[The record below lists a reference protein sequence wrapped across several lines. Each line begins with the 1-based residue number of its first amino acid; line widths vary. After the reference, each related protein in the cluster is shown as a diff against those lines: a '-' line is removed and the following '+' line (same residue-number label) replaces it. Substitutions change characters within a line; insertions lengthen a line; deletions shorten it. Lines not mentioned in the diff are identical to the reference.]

1 MRNLKVELLT
11 PVFVVTCF
19 FEGRDGRVLRKKFSG
34 TSNMKLKLSIIT
46 LLVLLAASCEKKQEA
61 AAEKPAT
68 VSGIQTEVVNL
79 SSTSDYYE
87 AVGTVRAKTSTVL
100 SAKIV
105 GSITALRAREGDHV
119 RAGQTLIEID
129 NRDARTQVSRAQAGV
144 REAQTGTDEVDKN
157 IRAAESAK
165 AAAEA
170 NKALA
175 ESTLKRYQVLRD
187 RKSVSPQEFDEIE
200 TKYKVAV
207 VEVERAERMLQSL
220 AARKNMVLARI
231 DSAKADVD
239 VAQVQVGF
247 ARISS
252 PINGVVITKHAEVGS
267 LAAPGTPILTI
278 EDNNYRLEAA
288 VEESQLRN
296 IRLGANAIVTIDA
309 LGQEEMSGRVVEI
322 VPAADPASRSYTVKI
337 DLASKS
343 LLRSGLFG
351 KARFVSGDREVLAI
365 ANKAIV
371 QRGQL
376 SYVYV
381 VDASGIARM
390 RLITLG
396 KQTGERVEVLSGLS
410 NGERIVSDGTVL
422 SREGV
427 KVQ

>member
-1 MRNLKVELLT
+1 
-11 PVFVVTCF
+11 
-19 FEGRDGRVLRKKFSG
+19 
-34 TSNMKLKLSIIT
+34 MKLKLLIIM
-46 LLVLLAASCEKKQEA
+46 LFALFAAACEKKQEA
-61 AAEKPAT
+61 ATEKPAA
-68 VSGIQTEVVNL
+68 VSGVQTEVINT
-79 SSTSDYYE
+79 SATSDYYE

-105 GSITALRAREGDHV
+105 GSITALHAREGDRV

-175 ESTLKRYQVLRD
+175 ESTLKRYQVLRE

-207 VEVERAERMLQSL
+207 VEVERAERMRQSL
-220 AARKNMVLARI
+220 MARKNMVLARI
-231 DSAKADVD
+231 DSAKADVA

-247 ARISS
+247 ARITS
-252 PINGVVITKHAEVGS
+252 PINGVVIAKHAEVGS
-267 LAAPGTPILTI
+267 LAAPGTPLLTI
-278 EDNNYRLEAA
+278 EDSNYRLEAA

-296 IRLGANAIVTIDA
+296 IRLGATALVTIDA

-322 VPAADPASRSYTVKI
+322 VPTADPASRSYTVKI
-337 DLASKS
+337 DLAGKS

-351 KARFVSGDREVLAI
+351 KARFVSGEREVSAI
-365 ANKAIV
+365 PNKAIV

-390 RLITLG
+390 RLLTLG

-410 NGERIVSDGTVL
+410 NGERIVSDGTTL
-422 SREGV
+422 NREGV

>member
-1 MRNLKVELLT
+1 
-11 PVFVVTCF
+11 
-19 FEGRDGRVLRKKFSG
+19 
-34 TSNMKLKLSIIT
+34 MKTKLSIIVMIA
-46 LLVLLAASCEKKQEA
+46 LLVLSAASCEKKQEA
-61 AAEKPAT
+61 ATEKPTA
-68 VSGIQTEVVNL
+68 VSGIQTEVVNT

-87 AVGTVRAKTSTVL
+87 AVGTVRAKTSTIL

-105 GSITALRAREGDHV
+105 GSITALHAREGDRV

-187 RKSVSPQEFDEIE
+187 RRSISPQEFDEVE

-207 VEVERAERMLQSL
+207 VEVERADRMLQSL
-220 AARKNMVLARI
+220 VARKNMVLARI
-231 DSAKADVD
+231 DSAQADVA
-239 VAQVQVGF
+239 VAQVQIGF
-247 ARISS
+247 ARITA
-252 PINGVVITKHAEVGS
+252 PINGVVIAKHTEVGS
-267 LAAPGTPILTI
+267 LAAPGTPLLTI
-278 EDNNYRLEAA
+278 EDSNYRLEAA

-296 IRLGANAIVTIDA
+296 IRLGANALVTIDA

-322 VPAADPASRSYTVKI
+322 VPMADPASRSYTVKI
-337 DLASKS
+337 ELLGKS

-351 KARFVSGDREVLAI
+351 KARFVSGEREVLAI
-365 ANKAIV
+365 PNKAIV

-381 VDASGIARM
+381 VDASGVARM

-410 NGERIVSDGTVL
+410 NGERIISDGTTL
-422 SREGV
+422 NREGV

>member
-1 MRNLKVELLT
+1 
-11 PVFVVTCF
+11 
-19 FEGRDGRVLRKKFSG
+19 
-34 TSNMKLKLSIIT
+34 MKAKLFIIT
-46 LLVLLAASCEKKQEA
+46 SLVLLATACEKKQEA
-61 AAEKPAT
+61 ATERPA
-68 VSGIQTEVVNL
+68 VASGIPTEIINT

-87 AVGTVRAKTSTVL
+87 AVGTVRAKTNTVL

-105 GSITALRAREGDHV
+105 GSITALHAREGDRV

-129 NRDARTQVSRAQAGV
+129 NRDARSQVSRAQAGV

-175 ESTLKRYQVLRD
+175 ESTFKRYQVLRD
-187 RKSVSPQEFDEIE
+187 RKSVSPQEFDEVE
-200 TKYKVAV
+200 TKYKVAI
-207 VEVERAERMLQSL
+207 VEVERAERLLQSL
-220 AARKNMVLARI
+220 TARKNMVNARI
-231 DSAKADVD
+231 DSAQADVA
-239 VAQVQVGF
+239 VAQVQVGY
-247 ARISS
+247 ARVTS

-267 LAAPGTPILTI
+267 LAAPGTPLLTI

-288 VEESQLRN
+288 IEESQLRN
-296 IRLGANAIVTIDA
+296 IRLGAMALIAIDA

-322 VPAADPASRSYTVKI
+322 VPTADPASRSYTVKI

-351 KARFVSGDREVLAI
+351 KARFLSGEREVLAVPS
-365 ANKAIV
+365 KAIV

-381 VDASGIARM
+381 VDSLGIARM
-390 RLITLG
+390 RLLTLG
-396 KQTGERVEVLSGLS
+396 KQSGERVEVLSGLS
-410 NGERIVSDGTVL
+410 NGERIVSDGTTL
-422 SREGV
+422 NREGV

>member
-1 MRNLKVELLT
+1 
-11 PVFVVTCF
+11 
-19 FEGRDGRVLRKKFSG
+19 
-34 TSNMKLKLSIIT
+34 MKTKLSII
-46 LLVLLAASCEKKQEA
+46 LLFVLLATACGKKHEA
-61 AAEKPAT
+61 ATEKPAV
-68 VSGIQTEVVNL
+68 VSGISTELVSN

-100 SAKIV
+100 SAKVV
-105 GSITALRAREGDHV
+105 GSITALHAREGDRV

-129 NRDARTQVSRAQAGV
+129 NRDARTQVSKAQAGV

-170 NKALA
+170 SKALA
-175 ESTLKRYQVLRD
+175 ASTLKRYQVLRE
-187 RKSVSPQEFDEIE
+187 RQSVSPQEFDEVE

-220 AARKNMVLARI
+220 TARKNMVLARI

-239 VAQVQVGF
+239 VAQVQVGY
-247 ARISS
+247 ARVTS
-252 PINGVVITKHAEVGS
+252 PINGVVITRHAEVGS
-267 LAAPGTPILTI
+267 LAAPGTPLLTI
-278 EDNNYRLEAA
+278 EDSNYRLEAA

-296 IRLGANAIVTIDA
+296 IRLGATAIVTIDA

-337 DLASKS
+337 DIPGKS

-351 KARFVSGDREVLAI
+351 KARFVSGEREILAVPS
-365 ANKAIV
+365 KAIL

-376 SYVYV
+376 NYVYV

-396 KQTGERVEVLSGLS
+396 KQSGDRVEVLSGLS
-410 NGERIVSDGTVL
+410 HSERIVSDGTSL
-422 SREGV
+422 NREGV

>member
-1 MRNLKVELLT
+1 
-11 PVFVVTCF
+11 
-19 FEGRDGRVLRKKFSG
+19 
-34 TSNMKLKLSIIT
+34 MKLKLHIIMLLA
-46 LLVLLAASCEKKQEA
+46 LLVAACEKKQEA
-61 AAEKPAT
+61 ATEKPAV
-68 VSGIQTEVVNL
+68 VSGISTEMVSN
-79 SSTSDYYE
+79 SAQSDYYE
-87 AVGTVRAKTSTVL
+87 AVGTVRAKTNTVL
-100 SAKIV
+100 SSKVV
-105 GSITALRAREGDHV
+105 GSITALHAREGDRV

-129 NRDARTQVSRAQAGV
+129 NRDARSQVSKAQAGV

-187 RKSVSPQEFDEIE
+187 RKSVSPQEFDEVE
-200 TKYKVAV
+200 TKAKIAS

-220 AARKNMVLARI
+220 KARKNMVLARI

-239 VAQVQVGF
+239 VAQVQVGY
-247 ARISS
+247 ARVTS
-252 PINGVVITKHAEVGS
+252 PINGVVVTKHAEVGS
-267 LAAPGTPILTI
+267 LAAPGTPLLTI

-296 IRLGANAIVTIDA
+296 IRLGATALVTIDA

-322 VPAADPASRSYTVKI
+322 VPTADPASRSYTVKI
-337 DLASKS
+337 EIPSKS

-351 KARFVSGDREVLAI
+351 KARFVSGERQALTI
-365 ANKAIV
+365 PNKAIV

-381 VDASGIARM
+381 VDSSGIARM
-390 RLITLG
+390 RLITIG
-396 KQTGERVEVLSGLS
+396 KQTGERVEILSGLGD
-410 NGERIVSDGTVL
+410 GERIVSDGTTL
-422 SREGV
+422 NKEGV

>member
-1 MRNLKVELLT
+1 
-11 PVFVVTCF
+11 
-19 FEGRDGRVLRKKFSG
+19 
-34 TSNMKLKLSIIT
+34 MKTKLSIILLFV
-46 LLVLLAASCEKKQEA
+46 LLVTACGKKHEA
-61 AAEKPAT
+61 ATEKPAV
-68 VSGIQTEVVNL
+68 VSGISTELVSN

-100 SAKIV
+100 SAKVV
-105 GSITALRAREGDHV
+105 GSITALHAREGDRV

-129 NRDARTQVSRAQAGV
+129 NRDARTQVSKAQAGV

-170 NKALA
+170 SKALA
-175 ESTLKRYQVLRD
+175 ASTLKRYQVLRE
-187 RKSVSPQEFDEIE
+187 RQSVSPQEFDEVE

-220 AARKNMVLARI
+220 TARKNMVLARI

-239 VAQVQVGF
+239 VAQVQVGY
-247 ARISS
+247 ARITS
-252 PINGVVITKHAEVGS
+252 PINGVVITKRAEVGS
-267 LAAPGTPILTI
+267 LAAPGTPLLTI
-278 EDNNYRLEAA
+278 EDSNYRLEAA

-296 IRLGANAIVTIDA
+296 IRLGATAIVTIDA

-337 DLASKS
+337 DIPGKS

-351 KARFVSGDREVLAI
+351 KARFVSGEREILAVPS
-365 ANKAIV
+365 KAIL

-376 SYVYV
+376 NYVYV

-396 KQTGERVEVLSGLS
+396 KQSGDRVEVLSGLS
-410 NGERIVSDGTVL
+410 HSERIVSDGTSL
-422 SREGV
+422 NREGV

>member
-1 MRNLKVELLT
+1 MKAK
-11 PVFVVTCF
+11 F
-19 FEGRDGRVLRKKFSG
+19 FI
-34 TSNMKLKLSIIT
+34 LS
-46 LLVLLAASCEKKQEA
+46 LLALFVTACEKKQEA
-61 AAEKPAT
+61 AAEKPAAI
-68 VSGIQTEVVNL
+68 SGVQTEVVGT

-87 AVGTVRAKTSTVL
+87 AVGTVRAKTNTVL

-105 GSITALRAREGDHV
+105 GSITALQAREGDRV

-187 RKSVSPQEFDEIE
+187 RKSVSPQEFDEVE

-207 VEVERAERMLQSL
+207 VEVERAERLLQSL
-220 AARKNMVLARI
+220 TARKNMVLARI

-239 VAQVQVGF
+239 VAQVQVGY
-247 ARISS
+247 ARVTS
-252 PINGVVITKHAEVGS
+252 PINGVVVTKHAEVGS
-267 LAAPGTPILTI
+267 LAAPGTPLLTI
-278 EDNNYRLEAA
+278 EDTNYRLEAA

-296 IRLGANAIVTIDA
+296 IRLGATALVTIDA

-337 DLASKS
+337 ELASRT

-351 KARFVSGDREVLAI
+351 KARFVSGERAALAI
-365 ANKAIV
+365 PNKAIV

-390 RLITLG
+390 RLLTLG
-396 KQTGERVEVLSGLS
+396 KQSGDRVEVLSGLS
-410 NGERIVSDGTVL
+410 SGERIVSDGTTL
-422 SREGV
+422 NREGV

>member
-1 MRNLKVELLT
+1 
-11 PVFVVTCF
+11 
-19 FEGRDGRVLRKKFSG
+19 
-34 TSNMKLKLSIIT
+34 
-46 LLVLLAASCEKKQEA
+46 VLLATACEKKQEA
-61 AAEKPAT
+61 APEKPTT
-68 VSGIQTEVVNL
+68 VSGIQTEVVNI
-79 SSTSDYYE
+79 SATSDYYE

-105 GSITALRAREGDHV
+105 GSITALHAREGDRV

-129 NRDARTQVSRAQAGV
+129 NRDARTQVSKAQAGV

-175 ESTLKRYQVLRD
+175 DSTLKRYQVLRD
-187 RKSVSPQEFDEIE
+187 RKSVSPQEFDEVE
-200 TKYKVAV
+200 TKYKVASA
-207 VEVERAERMLQSL
+207 EVERAERMLQSL
-220 AARKNMVLARI
+220 IARKNMVLARI
-231 DSAKADVD
+231 DSAKADVA

-247 ARISS
+247 ARITS

-267 LAAPGTPILTI
+267 LAAPGTPLLTI
-278 EDNNYRLEAA
+278 EDSNYRLEAA
-288 VEESQLRN
+288 VEESQLRS
-296 IRLGANAIVTIDA
+296 IRLGMNALVTIDA

-337 DLASKS
+337 ELPGQAM
-343 LLRSGLFG
+343 LRSGLFG
-351 KARFVSGDREVLAI
+351 KARFISGEREVLMI
-365 ANKAIV
+365 PNKALV
-371 QRGQL
+371 PRGQL

-390 RLITLG
+390 RLLTLG
-396 KQTGERVEVLSGLS
+396 KQSGERVEVLSGLS
-410 NGERIVSDGTVL
+410 SGERIVSDGTML
-422 SREGV
+422 NREGV

>member
-1 MRNLKVELLT
+1 MKRPLFTQILFFPLLLT
-11 PVFVVTCF
+11 
-19 FEGRDGRVLRKKFSG
+19 S
-34 TSNMKLKLSIIT
+34 
-46 LLVLLAASCEKKQEA
+46 LLAVACEKKQEA
-61 AAEKPAT
+61 ATEKPAVAT
-68 VSGIQTEVVNL
+68 GIQTEAVSNSV
-79 SSTSDYYE
+79 TSDYYE

-105 GSITALRAREGDHV
+105 GSITALHAREGDHV

-129 NRDARTQVSRAQAGV
+129 NRDARTQVSKAQAGV

-170 NKALA
+170 NKVLA

-187 RKSVSPQEFDEIE
+187 RKSVSPQEFDEVE

-207 VEVERAERMLQSL
+207 AEVERADRMLQSL
-220 AARKNMVLARI
+220 VARKKMVLARI
-231 DSAKADVD
+231 DSAQADVA
-239 VAQVQVGF
+239 VAQVQAGF
-247 ARISS
+247 ARVTS

-267 LAAPGTPILTI
+267 LAAPGTPLLTI
-278 EDNNYRLEAA
+278 EDSNYRLEAA

-322 VPAADPASRSYTVKI
+322 VPTADPASRSYTVKI
-337 DLASKS
+337 DIPSKS

-351 KARFVSGDREVLAI
+351 KARFISGERQILAI
-365 ANKAIV
+365 PNKAIV

-381 VDASGIARM
+381 VDAAGIARM

-396 KQTGERVEVLSGLS
+396 KQGGDRVEVLSGLS
-410 NGERIVSDGTVL
+410 NGERIVSDGTSL
-422 SREGV
+422 NREGM

>member
-1 MRNLKVELLT
+1 
-11 PVFVVTCF
+11 
-19 FEGRDGRVLRKKFSG
+19 
-34 TSNMKLKLSIIT
+34 MKAKLFIIT
-46 LLVLLAASCEKKQEA
+46 SLVLLATACEKKQEA
-61 AAEKPAT
+61 ATEKPA
-68 VSGIQTEVVNL
+68 VASGIPTEIINT

-87 AVGTVRAKTSTVL
+87 AVGTVRAKTNTVL

-105 GSITALRAREGDHV
+105 GSITALHAREGDRV

-129 NRDARTQVSRAQAGV
+129 NRDARSQVSRAQAGV

-170 NKALA
+170 NKALT

-187 RKSVSPQEFDEIE
+187 RKSVSPQEFDEVE
-200 TKYKVAV
+200 TTYKVAV

-220 AARKNMVLARI
+220 TARKNMVLARI
-231 DSAKADVD
+231 ASAKADVD
-239 VAQVQVGF
+239 VAQVQASF
-247 ARISS
+247 ARVTS
-252 PINGVVITKHAEVGS
+252 PINGVVVTKHADVGS
-267 LAAPGTPILTI
+267 LAAPGTPLLTI

-296 IRLGANAIVTIDA
+296 IRLGAQAIVTIDA

-337 DLASKS
+337 DIPGKS

-351 KARFVSGDREVLAI
+351 KARFISGEREVLMI
-365 ANKAIV
+365 PNKAIV

-381 VDASGIARM
+381 VDSLGVARM
-390 RLITLG
+390 RLLTLG
-396 KQTGERVEVLSGLS
+396 KQSGERVEVLSGLS
-410 NGERIVSDGTVL
+410 NGERIVSDGTTL
-422 SREGV
+422 NREGV